1 MAWVWVVPS
10 WFLNPQSS
18 GRPARSTPPKR
29 EVKST
34 KGRTGYSPTPP
45 VTNPSGAKPKS
56 ARAAME
62 RRGQQP
68 GDAQQPGKDGAGDSP
83 PPPPPV
89 RLALQ
94 KSPRTFL
101 CIFTPR
107 KIQNRKSPTEQLKSV
122 ELTRLLPAR
131 RMAVPGGELQELRQ
145 GSAVRGGD
153 DGPLRAARHQ
163 PQARPRGPAGAARRG
178 RQGRRGARQLRPQR
192 GPRRLR
198 PRLEAADRHRARRA
212 RDPSRAAR
220 GHGGMPRLLISPACI
235 SLDS

>member
-94 KSPRTFL
+94 KSQRTL

-122 ELTRLLPAR
+122 ELTRLLPCLLAAWQFLEVSCRSSGKVRRFAAGTTAR
-131 RMAVPGGELQELRQ
+131 YALHAINRKLGPGAPPALHVE
-145 GSAVRGGD
+145 AVR
-153 DGPLRAARHQ
+153 DGEEPVSFGPSAAL
-163 PQARPRGPAGAARRG
+163 ADYGRGW
-178 RQGRRGARQLRPQR
+178 
-192 GPRRLR
+192 RLQTVTAHDA
-198 PRLEAADRHRARRA
+198 PGIHHAPHADTAVCH
-212 RDPSRAAR
+212 DF
-220 GHGGMPRLLISPACI
+220 
-235 SLDS
+235 